1 MIAFQITDMKDA
13 RGASAVTKAVKELD
27 RAAVVRVDLPTRTIE
42 IDPAKASARQLG
54 DAIRQA
60 GYCAEAA

>member
-1 MIAFQITDMKDA
+1 MIAFQITDMRDA
-13 RGASAVTKAVKELD
+13 RGAIAVTKAVKALD